1 MVIPCLL
8 GLVSADE
15 AAYVAALEAAGY
27 VLRVREPEWFEHR
40 LLKRPET
47 SVNLHVF
54 SDGCEETERMHLF
67 RDHLRSNGAD
77 RGLYERTKREL
88 SQKDGEFTQHYTDAK
103 TGVVEEILA
112 RARLEVA
119 ADAR

>member
-1 MVIPCLL
+1 
-8 GLVSADE
+8 
-15 AAYVAALEAAGY
+15 
-27 VLRVREPEWFEHR
+27 
-40 LLKRPET
+40 
-47 SVNLHVF
+47 VF
-54 SDGCEETERMHLF
+54 SDGCEETERMLLF
-67 RDHLRSNGAD
+67 RDHLRSNAAD

-88 SQKDGEFTQHYTDAK
+88 SQKDWEFTQHYADAK